1 MERTKQCVNTRI
13 IRYAEVPYCVI
24 CLYYIFS
31 LGSYV
36 LRGYVSSRVRNAC
49 NIGPNCAQGSM
60 VKGISTIFF
69 R

>member
-13 IRYAEVPYCVI
+13 IRYAEVPYCNI

-49 NIGPNCAQGSM
+49 NPEHLVALGNSI
-60 VKGISTIFF
+60 TF
-69 R
+69 RVRK